1 MGNGVMAIGPQLP
14 RPSSTLPSPTMCSS
28 ARRSAICVR
37 RASGTG
43 ATLSSESLGT
53 KVGNPSDGADPG
65 GYRERQVWVDCRPS
79 PGPARA
85 TKVAQISRRLAEVGN
100 RGEVRTF
107 EPTSA
112 FGRWPITARDPLVTS
127 GLDRGFDAPVLY
139 NRTPSMTDFG
149 VAVGTI
155 RVNSKP
161 AFANKS
167 RNSGSQRSRPPVVI
181 TSIFRSMNLPGSG
194 SSPG

>member
-1 MGNGVMAIGPQLP
+1 MPAKWQLSGRFSRSRPDRDPAGVAPQETFAVGVGL
-14 RPSSTLPSPTMCSS
+14 
-28 ARRSAICVR
+28 AQ
-37 RASGTG
+37 
-43 ATLSSESLGT
+43 LGGLQT
-53 KVGNPSDGADPG
+53 FT
-65 GYRERQVWVDCRPS
+65 
-79 PGPARA
+79 GPARA